1 MKRINLV
8 VLSIMLGFVFVI
20 SLASSSF
27 AAEEKKMQTIEGK
40 ILCVEADQKG
50 HVTAVEK
57 SDCTTG
63 VSVLV
68 GKDGKL
74 YTLYG
79 SEKQIKEMAMEGKVS
94 GEVEGSQ
101 RAWIIYA
108 GGVRPSEKPEEETV
122 SGTVYCLLPNYENG
136 TVTPV
141 IATGPCVNLPPHAH
155 VMVTKDRKVYAIEGS
170 PEAIHK
176 MESGVGHP
184 QGGMN
189 VTMKGKLEGHQGGWV
204 LFVE

>member
-40 ILCVEADQKG
+40 VLCVEADQKG
-50 HVTAVEK
+50 HATAVEK
-57 SDCTTG
+57 SDCTNG
-63 VSVLV
+63 VSVVV
-68 GKDGKL
+68 GKNGKL

-79 SEKQIKEMAMEGKVS
+79 PERKMKEMAMEGKVS
-94 GEVEGSQ
+94 GEVEGNQ

-108 GGVRPSEKPEEETV
+108 DGVRPSEEPVEKSVT
-122 SGTVYCLLPNYENG
+122 GTVFCLLPNYENG

-141 IATGPCVNLPPHAH
+141 IATGPCINLPPHAH
-155 VMVTKDRKVYAIEGS
+155 VMQTKDGKLYAVEGS
-170 PEAIHK
+170 EEAIHK
-176 MESGVGHP
+176 LETSTH
-184 QGGMN
+184 GGMN
-189 VTMKGKLEGHQGGWV
+189 ETIKGKVQGHQGA
-204 LFVE
+204 